1 MSSERRATR
10 IDVLLIF
17 LLAHAAAS
25 LFHHVH
31 NAEFLS
37 EYPNMP
43 ASLSRAR
50 VYGAWFAVTA
60 VGLVGYLLIRRKY
73 LLSGLVAVGVYAA
86 LGLDGLG
93 HYALAP
99 LSAHTFAMNL
109 SIWLEVTTAILLL
122 AAVSTFVLKLFLA
135 RTPSR
140 HG

>member
-1 MSSERRATR
+1 MSSERRAVR

-17 LLAHAAAS
+17 LLAYAAAS

-31 NAEFLS
+31 NAEFLG

-43 ASLSRAR
+43 AWLSRAR
-50 VYGAWFAVTA
+50 VYGAWFAVTV
-60 VGLVGYLLIRRKY
+60 VGLVGYVLIRRKY
-73 LLSGLVAVGVYAA
+73 LLSGLTVVGVYGA

-99 LSAHTFAMNL
+99 LSAHTWAMNL
-109 SIWLEVTTAILLL
+109 SILLEVATAILLL
-122 AAVSTFVLKLFLA
+122 TAVATCMLRLFLA